1 LIIVLKLYSKK
12 NMAQEAYPYIIFLAL
27 LTIMIAFMQL
37 YLIAA
42 IFFILLLFVIYF
54 FRDPER
60 SIPDEKDIVVAP
72 ADGRVTKVVAINP
85 EIANSP
91 NLISIFLSPLDVH
104 INRSPIAGKI
114 SDINYVKGRFVPA
127 TREDASL
134 INEQNVIT
142 IENGSVKVIM
152 KQIAGIV
159 ARRCVL
165 WKKTGESV
173 DLGER
178 LGLIKF
184 SSRTD
189 LILPAEFRILIK
201 AGDKLKGGVTI
212 IGRKNSN
219 G

>member
-1 LIIVLKLYSKK
+1 
-12 NMAQEAYPYIIFLAL
+12 MAHEAYPYIIFLAL
-27 LTIMIAFMQL
+27 LTTMIAFMQL
-37 YLIAA
+37 YPLAA

-72 ADGRVTKVVAINP
+72 ADGRVTKVAAINP
-85 EIANSP
+85 ETADSA

-104 INRSPIAGKI
+104 INRAPIAGKI
-114 SDINYVKGRFVPA
+114 SDINHVKGRFVPA

-134 INEQNVIT
+134 VNEQNVIT

-165 WKKTGESV
+165 WKKAGESV

-189 LILPAEFRILIK
+189 LILPAEFKILIK
-201 AGDKLKGGVTI
+201 AGDKLIGGVTI

>member
-1 LIIVLKLYSKK
+1 MIIVLKLYSKK

>member
-1 LIIVLKLYSKK
+1 
-12 NMAQEAYPYIIFLAL
+12 MAHEAYPYIIFLAL

-37 YLIAA
+37 YSLAA

-60 SIPDEKDIVVAP
+60 SIPNEKDIVVAP
-72 ADGRVTKVVAINP
+72 ADGRVTKVAVINP
-85 EIANSP
+85 EAADSP

-165 WKKTGESV
+165 WKKAGESV

-189 LILPAEFRILIK
+189 LILPAEFKILIK
-201 AGDKLKGGVTI
+201 AGDKLTGGVTI
-212 IGRKNSN
+212 IGRKIN

>member
-1 LIIVLKLYSKK
+1 
-12 NMAQEAYPYIIFLAL
+12 MAQEAYPYIIFLAL

-201 AGDKLKGGVTI
+201 AGD
-212 IGRKNSN
+212 
-219 G
+219 

>member
-1 LIIVLKLYSKK
+1 
-12 NMAQEAYPYIIFLAL
+12 MAHEAYPYIIFLAL

-37 YLIAA
+37 YLVAVV
-42 IFFILLLFVIYF
+42 FFILLLFVIYF

-72 ADGRVTKVVAINP
+72 ADGRVTKVAAINP
-85 EIANSP
+85 ETADSA

-114 SDINYVKGRFVPA
+114 SDINHVKGRFVPA

-165 WKKTGESV
+165 WKKVGESV

-189 LILPAEFRILIK
+189 LILPAEFKILIK
-201 AGDKLKGGVTI
+201 AGDKLIGGVTI
-212 IGRKNSN
+212 IGRKIN

>member
-1 LIIVLKLYSKK
+1 
-12 NMAQEAYPYIIFLAL
+12 MAQEAYPYIIFLAL

-72 ADGRVTKVVAINP
+72 ADGRVTKVAAIDP
-85 EIANSP
+85 EKADSP

-114 SDINYVKGRFVPA
+114 SNVNYVKGRFVPA

-165 WKKTGESV
+165 WKKAGESV

-189 LILPAEFRILIK
+189 LILPAEFKILIK

-212 IGRKNSN
+212 IGRKNN

>member
-1 LIIVLKLYSKK
+1 
-12 NMAQEAYPYIIFLAL
+12 MAQEAYPYIIFLAL
-27 LTIMIAFMQL
+27 LTIMTGFMQL

-72 ADGRVTKVVAINP
+72 ADGRVTKVAAIDP
-85 EIANSP
+85 EKADSP

-114 SDINYVKGRFVPA
+114 SNVNYVKGRFVPA

-165 WKKTGESV
+165 WKKAGESV

-189 LILPAEFRILIK
+189 LILPAEFKILIK

-212 IGRKNSN
+212 IGRKNN

>member
-1 LIIVLKLYSKK
+1 
-12 NMAQEAYPYIIFLAL
+12 MAHEAYPYIIFLAL

-37 YLIAA
+37 YPLAA

-60 SIPDEKDIVVAP
+60 SIPNEKDIVVAP
-72 ADGRVTKVVAINP
+72 ADGRVTKVAVINP
-85 EIANSP
+85 EAADSP

-165 WKKTGESV
+165 WKKAGESV

-189 LILPAEFRILIK
+189 LILPAEFKILIK
-201 AGDKLKGGVTI
+201 AGDKLTGGVTI
-212 IGRKNSN
+212 IGRKIN

>member
-1 LIIVLKLYSKK
+1 
-12 NMAQEAYPYIIFLAL
+12 MAQEAYPYIIFLAL

-60 SIPDEKDIVVAP
+60 SIPNEKDIVVAP
-72 ADGRVTKVVAINP
+72 ADGRVTKVAAINP
-85 EIANSP
+85 EKSDSP

-114 SDINYVKGRFVPA
+114 SSVNYVKGRFVPA

-165 WKKTGESV
+165 WKKAGESV

-189 LILPAEFRILIK
+189 LILPAEFKILIK

-212 IGRKNSN
+212 IGRKNN

>member
-1 LIIVLKLYSKK
+1 
-12 NMAQEAYPYIIFLAL
+12 MAHEAYPYIIFLAL

-37 YLIAA
+37 YLVAA
-42 IFFILLLFVIYF
+42 VFFILLLFVIYF

-72 ADGRVTKVVAINP
+72 ADGRVTKVAAINP
-85 EIANSP
+85 ETADSA

-114 SDINYVKGRFVPA
+114 SDINHVKGRFVPA

-134 INEQNVIT
+134 VNEQNVIT

-165 WKKTGESV
+165 WKKAGESV

-189 LILPAEFRILIK
+189 LILPAEFKILIK
-201 AGDKLKGGVTI
+201 AGDKLIGGVTI
-212 IGRKNSN
+212 IGRKIN